1 MYVTLQGL
9 TIEVQNMILIN
20 FLQTILIHDQKM
32 VMRIN
37 KIITYMKMICF
48 SNKFLQLIFI
58 KEMYGEHL
66 KEF

>member
-1 MYVTLQGL
+1 
-9 TIEVQNMILIN
+9 
-20 FLQTILIHDQKM
+20 M

-66 KEF
+66 KEFWKGLISFSCLIIQGERKSVLQPAIRASCS